1 MERALGGSQGG
12 ETVAQFGRT
21 AAPPGTIAQSRLAKR
36 SVILALVA
44 FAAGAIAVA
53 TMVAL
58 PSDASALAQ
67 NVATAFFMAIFLLVA
82 PVMHIAGVICGLMAL
97 GRSNDNRL
105 LGLVG
110 IILNGVSVAAGL
122 LVLWAMISTMGAFT

>member
-1 MERALGGSQGG
+1 M
-12 ETVAQFGRT
+12 AQWGRS
-21 AAPPGTIAQSRLAKR
+21 ASAPGVVAQSRLGQR

-44 FAAGAIAVA
+44 FAAGLAAVA
-53 TMVAL
+53 VLVAL
-58 PSDASALAQ
+58 PGDASAPVQ

-110 IILNGVSVAAGL
+110 IILNGLSVAAGL